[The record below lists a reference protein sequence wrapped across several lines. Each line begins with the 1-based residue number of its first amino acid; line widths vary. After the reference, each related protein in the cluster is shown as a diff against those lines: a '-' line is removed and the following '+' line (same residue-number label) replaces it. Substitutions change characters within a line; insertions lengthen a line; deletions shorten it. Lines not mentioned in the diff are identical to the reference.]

1 MPELPAWAR
10 DALAEV
16 YDPCC
21 REKGISVLDMGLV
34 RSAVVVDG
42 VAQVELLLTSGWCP
56 FAATVLTQVKDQ
68 ILNQPS
74 IDDADVSIVW
84 DEAWTTDRLSPR
96 ARSILRF
103 LPPPAAVPDRD
114 EYIAAHTRAKE

>member
-42 VAQVELLLTSGWCP
+42 W
-56 FAATVLTQVKDQ
+56 
-68 ILNQPS
+68 
-74 IDDADVSIVW
+74 
-84 DEAWTTDRLSPR
+84 PR
-96 ARSILRF
+96 S
-103 LPPPAAVPDRD
+103 
-114 EYIAAHTRAKE
+114 TCC